1 MFKAIQI
8 DKTEGQYGASLVE
21 LDEQALPEG
30 DVTVE
35 IDYSSINYK
44 DALAI
49 TGRGPIV
56 RQFPMV
62 PGIDFAGKVIA
73 SDSADFAPGDSV
85 LLTGWGVGERH
96 WGGLAGKARVKSEWL
111 TKIPASADAKQV
123 MAIGTAGFTAMLC
136 VQSVLDHGV
145 KPEDGPVLV
154 TGAGGGV
161 GSCAAIILS
170 SLGYQVTASTGRPQ
184 EADWMRGELGVSE
197 IINRDELSAPGKPLQ
212 KERWAAAVDTVGSH
226 TLSNVCASTRYDGI
240 VAACGMAQGMD
251 LPATVAPFILRGV
264 TLRGIDS
271 VMVSSAKRPAI
282 WEKACQY
289 LTPDVLSKLS
299 EEYPLSDAIS
309 VAEKLLDGKIR
320 GRAVIRCKA

>member
-8 DKTEGQYGASLVE
+8 DKAEGQYSASLVE

-30 DVTVE
+30 DVTVAVE
-35 IDYSSINYK
+35 YSSINYK

-62 PGIDFAGKVIA
+62 PGIDFAGTVTA
-73 SDSADFAPGDSV
+73 SDSAAFAVGDRV

-111 TKIPASADAKQV
+111 TKMPSGADAKQV

-136 VQSVLDHGV
+136 VQAVLDHGV

-161 GSCAAIILS
+161 GSCAVIILS
-170 SLGYQVTASTGRPQ
+170 AMGYQVVASTGRPQ
-184 EADWMRGELGVSE
+184 EAGWMREQLGASD

-212 KERWAAAVDTVGSH
+212 KERWAAAIDTVGSH
-226 TLSNVCASTRYDGI
+226 TLSNVCASVRYDGI

-289 LTPDVLSKLS
+289 LTPAALDKLS
-299 EEYPLSDAIS
+299 ATYPLSDAID
-309 VAEKLLDGKIR
+309 VAEKLLNGQIR
-320 GRAVIRCKA
+320 GRAVIEI

>member
-1 MFKAIQI
+1 MQALILEQQEG
-8 DKTEGQYGASLVE
+8 KTLASVQSIE
-21 LDEQALPEG
+21 ESRLPEG
-30 DVTVE
+30 AVTVD
-35 IDYSSINYK
+35 IDWSSLNYK

-49 TGRGPIV
+49 TGTGKIIRN
-56 RQFPMV
+56 FPMV
-62 PGIDFAGKVIA
+62 PGIDFAGRVHA
-73 SDSADFAPGDSV
+73 SEDPRFHAGQQV

-96 WGGLAGKARVKSEWL
+96 WGGLAGKARVKAEWL
-111 TKIPASADAKQV
+111 TKIPANADAKQV

-136 VQSVLDHGV
+136 VQAVLDHGV

-161 GSCAAIILS
+161 GSCAAIILAT
-170 SLGYQVTASTGRPQ
+170 LGYQVTASTGRPQ
-184 EADWMRGELGVSE
+184 EADWMRDQLGVSE
-197 IINRDELSAPGKPLQ
+197 IINREELSAPGKPLQ

-226 TLSNVCASTRYDGI
+226 TLSNVCASVRYDGI

-271 VMVSSAKRPAI
+271 VMVNSAKRPAI

-289 LTPDVLSKLS
+289 LTPEVLGKLS
-299 EEYPLSDAIS
+299 EEYPLTDAIT

-320 GRAVIRCKA
+320 GRAVIACKA

>member
-8 DKTEGQYGASLVE
+8 DKAEGHYSASLVE

-30 DVTVE
+30 DVTVAVE
-35 IDYSSINYK
+35 YSSINYK

-62 PGIDFAGKVIA
+62 PGIDFAGTVTA
-73 SDSADFAPGDSV
+73 SDSADYAVGDRV

-111 TKIPASADAKQV
+111 TKIPAGADAKQV

-136 VQSVLDHGV
+136 VQAVLDHGV

-161 GSCAAIILS
+161 GSCAVIILAAM
-170 SLGYQVTASTGRPQ
+170 GYQVVASTGRPQ
-184 EADWMRGELGVSE
+184 EAGWMREQLGASD

-212 KERWAAAVDTVGSH
+212 KERWVAAIDTVGSH
-226 TLSNVCASTRYDGI
+226 TLSNVCASVRYDGI

-271 VMVSSAKRPAI
+271 VMISSAKRPAI

-289 LTPDVLSKLS
+289 LTPAALDKLS
-299 EEYPLSDAIS
+299 AVYPLSEAIE
-309 VAEKLLDGKIR
+309 VAEKLLNGQIR
-320 GRAVIRCKA
+320 GRAVIEI

>member
-8 DKTEGQYGASLVE
+8 DKTDGQYAASLVE

-73 SDSADFAPGDSV
+73 SDSADFAVGDRV

-96 WGGLAGKARVKSEWL
+96 WGGLAGKARVKAEWL
-111 TKIPASADAKQV
+111 TKIPANADAKQV
-123 MAIGTAGFTAMLC
+123 MEIGTAGFTAMLC
-136 VQSVLDHGV
+136 VQAVLDHGV

-161 GSCAAIILS
+161 GSCAAIILAT
-170 SLGYQVTASTGRPQ
+170 LGYQVTASTGRPQ
-184 EADWMRGELGVSE
+184 EADWMRDQLGVSE
-197 IINRDELSAPGKPLQ
+197 IINREELSAPGKPLQ

-226 TLSNVCASTRYDGI
+226 TLSNVCASVRYDGI

-271 VMVSSAKRPAI
+271 VMVNSAKRPAI

-289 LTPDVLSKLS
+289 LTPEVLGKLS
-299 EEYPLSDAIS
+299 EEYPLTDAIT

-320 GRAVIRCKA
+320 GRAVIACKA

>member
-8 DKTEGQYGASLVE
+8 DKTDGQYAASLVE

-73 SDSADFAPGDSV
+73 SDSADFAVGDRV

-96 WGGLAGKARVKSEWL
+96 WGGLAGKARVKAEWL
-111 TKIPASADAKQV
+111 TKIPANADAKQV
-123 MAIGTAGFTAMLC
+123 MEIGTAGFTAMLC
-136 VQSVLDHGV
+136 VQAVLDHGV

-161 GSCAAIILS
+161 GSCAAIILAT
-170 SLGYQVTASTGRPQ
+170 LGYQVTASTGRPQ
-184 EADWMRGELGVSE
+184 EADWMRDQLGVSE
-197 IINRDELSAPGKPLQ
+197 IINREELSAPGKPLQ

-226 TLSNVCASTRYDGI
+226 TLSNVCASVRYDGI

-271 VMVSSAKRPAI
+271 VMVNSAKRPAI

-289 LTPDVLSKLS
+289 LTPEVLSKLS
-299 EEYPLSDAIS
+299 EEYPLTDAIT

-320 GRAVIRCKA
+320 GRAVIACKA

>member
-8 DKTEGQYGASLVE
+8 DKTDGQYAASLVE

-73 SDSADFAPGDSV
+73 SDSADFAVGDRV

-96 WGGLAGKARVKSEWL
+96 WGGLAGKARVKAEWL
-111 TKIPASADAKQV
+111 TKIPANADAKQV

-136 VQSVLDHGV
+136 VQALLDHGV

-161 GSCAAIILS
+161 GSCAAIILAT
-170 SLGYQVTASTGRPQ
+170 LGYQVTASTGRPQ
-184 EADWMRGELGVSE
+184 EADWMRDQLGVSE
-197 IINRDELSAPGKPLQ
+197 IINREELSAPGKPLQ

-226 TLSNVCASTRYDGI
+226 TLSNVCASVRYDGI

-271 VMVSSAKRPAI
+271 VMVNSAKRPAI
-282 WEKACQY
+282 WEKACKY
-289 LTPDVLSKLS
+289 LTPEVLSKLS
-299 EEYPLSDAIS
+299 EEYPLTDAIT

-320 GRAVIRCKA
+320 GRAVIACKA

>member
-8 DKTEGQYGASLVE
+8 DKTDGQYAASLVE

-30 DVTVE
+30 EVTVE

-73 SDSADFAPGDSV
+73 SDSADFAVGDRV

-96 WGGLAGKARVKSEWL
+96 WGGLAGKARVKGEWL
-111 TKIPASADAKQV
+111 TKIPDNADAKQV

-136 VQSVLDHGV
+136 VQAVLDHGV

-161 GSCAAIILS
+161 GSCAAIILAT
-170 SLGYQVTASTGRPQ
+170 LGYQVTASTGRPQ
-184 EADWMRGELGVSE
+184 EADWMRDQLGVSE
-197 IINRDELSAPGKPLQ
+197 IINREELSAPGKPLQ

-226 TLSNVCASTRYDGI
+226 TLSNVCASVRYDGI

-271 VMVSSAKRPAI
+271 VMVNSAKRPAI

-289 LTPDVLSKLS
+289 LTPEVLSKLS
-299 EEYPLSDAIS
+299 EEYPLTDAIT

-320 GRAVIRCKA
+320 GRAVIACKA

>member
-8 DKTEGQYGASLVE
+8 DKTDGQYAASLVE

-73 SDSADFAPGDSV
+73 SDSADFAVGDRV

-96 WGGLAGKARVKSEWL
+96 WGGLAGKARVKAEWL
-111 TKIPASADAKQV
+111 TKIPANADAKQV

-136 VQSVLDHGV
+136 VQAVLDHGV

-161 GSCAAIILS
+161 GSCAAIILAT
-170 SLGYQVTASTGRPQ
+170 LGYQVTASTGRPQ
-184 EADWMRGELGVSE
+184 EADWMRDQLGVSE
-197 IINRDELSAPGKPLQ
+197 IINREELSAPGKPLQ

-226 TLSNVCASTRYDGI
+226 TLSNVCASVRYDGI

-271 VMVSSAKRPAI
+271 VMVNSAKRPAI

-289 LTPDVLSKLS
+289 LTPEVLSKLS
-299 EEYPLSDAIS
+299 EEYPLTDAIT

-320 GRAVIRCKA
+320 GRAVIACKA

>member
-8 DKTEGQYGASLVE
+8 DKTDGKYAASLVE

-73 SDSADFAPGDSV
+73 SDSADFAVGDRV

-96 WGGLAGKARVKSEWL
+96 WGGLAGKARVKAEWL
-111 TKIPASADAKQV
+111 TKIPDNADAKQV

-136 VQSVLDHGV
+136 VQAVLDHGV

-161 GSCAAIILS
+161 GSCAAIILAT
-170 SLGYQVTASTGRPQ
+170 LGYQVTASTGRPQ
-184 EADWMRGELGVSE
+184 EADWMRDQLGVSE
-197 IINRDELSAPGKPLQ
+197 IINREELSAPGKPLQ

-226 TLSNVCASTRYDGI
+226 TLSNVCASVRYDGI

-271 VMVSSAKRPAI
+271 VMVNSAKRPAI

-299 EEYPLSDAIS
+299 EEYPLTDAIT

-320 GRAVIRCKA
+320 GRAVIACKA

>member
-8 DKTEGQYGASLVE
+8 DKKDGQYAASLVE

-73 SDSADFAPGDSV
+73 SDSADFAVGDRV
-85 LLTGWGVGERH
+85 LLTGWGMGERH
-96 WGGLAGKARVKSEWL
+96 WGGLAGKARVKAEWL
-111 TKIPASADAKQV
+111 TKIPDNADAKQV

-136 VQSVLDHGV
+136 VQAVLDHGV

-161 GSCAAIILS
+161 GSCAAIILAT
-170 SLGYQVTASTGRPQ
+170 LGYQVTASTGRPQ
-184 EADWMRGELGVSE
+184 EADWMHDQLGVSE
-197 IINRDELSAPGKPLQ
+197 IINREELSAPGKPLQ

-226 TLSNVCASTRYDGI
+226 TLSNVCASVRYDGI

-271 VMVSSAKRPAI
+271 VMVNSAKRPAI

-299 EEYPLSDAIS
+299 EEYPLTDAIT

-320 GRAVIRCKA
+320 GRAVIACKA

>member
-8 DKTEGQYGASLVE
+8 DKTDGQYAASLVE

-73 SDSADFAPGDSV
+73 SDSADFAVGDRV

-96 WGGLAGKARVKSEWL
+96 WGGLAGKARVKAEWL
-111 TKIPASADAKQV
+111 TKIPANADAKQV

-136 VQSVLDHGV
+136 VQAVLDHGV

-161 GSCAAIILS
+161 GSCAAIILAT
-170 SLGYQVTASTGRPQ
+170 LGYQVTASTGRPQ
-184 EADWMRGELGVSE
+184 ESVWMRDQLGVSE
-197 IINRDELSAPGKPLQ
+197 IINREELSAPGKPLQ

-226 TLSNVCASTRYDGI
+226 TLSNVCASVRYDGI

-271 VMVSSAKRPAI
+271 VMVNSAKRPAI

-289 LTPDVLSKLS
+289 LTPEVLSKLS
-299 EEYPLSDAIS
+299 EEYPLTDAIT

-320 GRAVIRCKA
+320 GRAVIACKA